1 MRQSQNRRSSAAT
14 HADPRRVP
22 PDNYGEAD
30 SRVPR
35 KSRKLWP
42 PIGVG
47 LAGVLAILGTAA
59 LFPQQF
65 KHQLEISF
73 VRQPT
78 PYTQLYFTN
87 PSTLPVNLL
96 VDQGN
101 AFEFTIENDESRAHS
116 YTYTVTADDSRSHL
130 VVSTQTV
137 TVGNGDSATRV
148 VTVTPRDSKSR
159 YLISITLEGM
169 NQSIHFYG
177 KTS

>member
-1 MRQSQNRRSSAAT
+1 MRQSQNRRFSADPR
-14 HADPRRVP
+14 ADPRRIP
-22 PDNYGEAD
+22 PDSYGEAD
-30 SRVPR
+30 RRVLR
-35 KSRKLWP
+35 KRKKLWP
-42 PIGVG
+42 AIGVG
-47 LAGVLAILGTAA
+47 ITGLLAILGTAV

-101 AFEFTIENDESRAHS
+101 AFEFTIKNDEGRAYR

-137 TVGNGDSATRV
+137 TVGDGDSTTRV
-148 VTVTPRDSKSR
+148 VTVTPRDAKSR
-159 YLISITLEGM
+159 YLISITLDGM
-169 NQSIHFYG
+169 NQSIRFHG
-177 KTS
+177 ATS